1 MDAQLVFAFIIGV
14 LCGAIAL
21 AVVLLVVSFLTPKEE
36 TKKEPKPRPFKPIL
50 ERTAKLIERAAVR
63 DKIATFSA
71 MGYSQRKIA
80 EMLGMHQKS
89 VWRIMKRYGIKKA

>member
-1 MDAQLVFAFIIGV
+1 MDAQLVFAFIIGA

-21 AVVLLVVSFLTPKEE
+21 AVVLLVSQALTPKEE

-50 ERTAKLIERAAVR
+50 ERTFKLIERAAVR
-63 DKIATFSA
+63 DKIATLSA
-71 MGYSQRKIA
+71 KGMSQREIGRA
-80 EMLGMHQKS
+80 LGMHQKS